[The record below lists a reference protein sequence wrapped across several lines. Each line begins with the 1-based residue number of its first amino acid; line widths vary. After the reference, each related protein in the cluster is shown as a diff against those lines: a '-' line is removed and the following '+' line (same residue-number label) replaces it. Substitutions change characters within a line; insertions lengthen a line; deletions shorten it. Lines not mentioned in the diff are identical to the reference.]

1 MSENIEI
8 LAVDLDLSEHRD
20 ALVMLLNSY
29 AMDPMG
35 GGEALTEQV
44 RAALPGA
51 LQKRP
56 DYFGVMAV
64 KGNKY
69 IGLVNCFEGFS
80 TFDCRPLLNI
90 HDVIVASEYRG
101 QSASRLML
109 EAVADIARK
118 RGCGKLTLEVLEGNK
133 LAQSAYRALGFAPYV
148 LDPKMG
154 NAMFWDKPL

>member
-1 MSENIEI
+1 MSENIQI
-8 LAVDLDLSEHRD
+8 VTVDFAVPGHRVALVDLLNCY
-20 ALVMLLNSY
+20 AL
-29 AMDPMG
+29 DPMG
-35 GGEALTEQV
+35 GGRALSEQV
-44 RAALPGA
+44 REALPEA
-51 LQKRP
+51 LEKRP
-56 DYFGVMAV
+56 YYLGVMAV

-101 QSASRLML
+101 QGASRLML

-133 LAQSAYRALGFAPYV
+133 LAQSAYRALGFAPYG

-154 NAMFWDKPL
+154 NAMFWDKQL